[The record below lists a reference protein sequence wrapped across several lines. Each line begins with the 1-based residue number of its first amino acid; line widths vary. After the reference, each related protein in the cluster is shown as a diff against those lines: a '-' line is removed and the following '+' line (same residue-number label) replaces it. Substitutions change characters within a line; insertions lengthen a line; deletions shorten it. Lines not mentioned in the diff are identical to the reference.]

1 MKLDEIINKIFDRQ
15 EEMMKDISEIKIEM
29 VKDISEIKI
38 DLKEHMRRSFAN
50 EQAIEIL
57 KEEFK
62 PVKTHVDYVKGSLKF
77 IGIISLVFGIL
88 VSMVQIVA
96 FIQGN

>member
-1 MKLDEIINKIFDRQ
+1 MKIDEIINKIFDRQ

-29 VKDISEIKI
+29 VKDISEIKV
-38 DLKEHMRRSFAN
+38 DLKEHMRRSVAN

-62 PVKTHVDYVKGSLKF
+62 PVRTHVDYVKGGLKL
-77 IGIISLVFGIL
+77 IGIVSLIFGIA
-88 VSMVQIVA
+88 VSIVQVID
-96 FIQGN
+96 FIQR